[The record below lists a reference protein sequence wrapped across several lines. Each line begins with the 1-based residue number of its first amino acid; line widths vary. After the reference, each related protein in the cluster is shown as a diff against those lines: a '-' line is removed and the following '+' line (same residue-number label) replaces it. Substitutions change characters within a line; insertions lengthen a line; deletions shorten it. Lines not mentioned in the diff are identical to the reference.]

1 MRSVDPDADLMPR
14 IADGDAEAYRML
26 AQRHLD
32 PVHRF
37 AVRLLGDRAA
47 AEDVVQD
54 TFLRVWNRAGGWRPT
69 STVGAWIFRIARNR
83 CLDLLRARRPQT
95 DVTEME
101 IPDAP
106 KAPRIVADGERARSV
121 NDALATLP
129 DRQRMAV
136 VLTYFE
142 ELTGPEAAEAMGL
155 SADAFESLLRRAR
168 RALKSHLADQRDAL
182 MGEEP

>member
-1 MRSVDPDADLMPR
+1 MPSVDPDADLMPR

-83 CLDLLRARRPQT
+83 CLDLLRARRPET
-95 DVTEME
+95 DVTQME
-101 IPDAP
+101 VPDAP
-106 KAPRIVADGERARSV
+106 KAPGIISSRERRATVAE
-121 NDALATLP
+121 ALASLP
-129 DRQRMAV
+129 DRQRTAI
-136 VLTYFE
+136 VLTYYE
-142 ELTGPEAAEAMGL
+142 ELSGPEAAEAMDL

-168 RALKSHLADQRDAL
+168 VALKSHLAAERDAL